1 MKRFLLILALLLTLF
16 VTSLT
21 LFFYLFNLND
31 YAAWGARQME
41 KSTGYQVSFS
51 TIENKGLKF
60 SISGLSV
67 ARAQEMLLE
76 VDQINIEVARLDLWH
91 RQIEFELVEL
101 AGVDLRI
108 KPRSSEDLNGEPK
121 NREKRQYQIS
131 NLFWDKL
138 QINKLRVSDLNLD
151 LSTAQQS
158 LQLQRAN
165 ISSDNLAV
173 IDNKK
178 LLSAAFKGSV
188 NLDFATLVLQFAE
201 LSALRLD
208 NLSLSADLDL
218 PKLQGSLA
226 LSIKQ
231 LAFTAPKQTE
241 IIADNSVLDLQL
253 DKNRLSLTRLLTHI
267 FSGEL
272 SLQAEALL
280 SLDLFPRPAFS
291 VEHLQLLAL
300 SLKDMQLTIPA
311 FMPAA
316 QDDVSSRSEKQKLPI
331 ATLFV
336 QQLKVENV
344 DIRSEEKQ
352 IPLTVQGLNGRVSD
366 LYLLKNNQLPGLSE
380 DANQTGVFVLQ
391 ADYLQWADS
400 VTEGGQIAASLT
412 ENIQALALLLL
423 ENKAAII
430 EKD

>member
-1 MKRFLLILALLLTLF
+1 MKRFLLILALLLSLF

-21 LFFYLFNLND
+21 LFFYLFNIND
-31 YAAWGARQME
+31 YAAWAARQVE
-41 KSTGYQVSFS
+41 KSTGYQVSFVV
-51 TIENKGLKF
+51 IENKGLKF

-67 ARAQEMLLE
+67 ARAQETLLE
-76 VDQINIEVARLDLWH
+76 VDKINIEVARLDLWH
-91 RQIEFELVEL
+91 RQIEFELVAL
-101 AGVDLRI
+101 AGVHLHI
-108 KPRSSEDLNGEPK
+108 KARSSEDLSGEQ
-121 NREKRQYQIS
+121 RQYPIF
-131 NLFWDKL
+131 NLPWDKL

-158 LQLQRAN
+158 LQLQQAN

-173 IDNKK
+173 IEDKK
-178 LLSAAFKGSV
+178 LLSAAFKGRV
-188 NLDFATLVLQFAE
+188 DLDFATLELQFAE
-201 LSALRLD
+201 LSRLRLD

-241 IIADNSVLDLQL
+241 ITAGNSLLELQL
-253 DKNRLSLTRLLTHI
+253 DRNRLSLTRLLTHI

-280 SLDLFPRPAFS
+280 SLDLFPHPAFS
-291 VEHLQLLAL
+291 VDHLQLVAL

-311 FMPAA
+311 FMRAS
-316 QDDVSSRSEKQKLPI
+316 QDDASSRTEKQKLPI

-336 QQLKVENV
+336 QQIKVENV
-344 DIRSEEKQ
+344 DIRSEEEQ
-352 IPLTVQGLNGRVSD
+352 LPLTVQGLNGRVSD

-380 DANQTGVFVLQ
+380 DVNQAGVFVLQ

-400 VTEGGQIAASLT
+400 VIEAFQVAGSLT
-412 ENIQALALLLL
+412 ENVQALVLLLR